1 MPIPEAPNQF
11 WIHMTDSFD
20 TKKGVVKVR
29 FKVFVSIHWNIGK
42 TELTANRIKFSNIL
56 WLENGKG
63 PFNVYGYKGP
73 STRLVKVGSIH
84 WEAST
89 FSRHK
94 IEKNPGKKKYRNVYT
109 PFIKMIQI
117 YKPLDGHP
125 VTKELQENS
134 TTTGTDRGKW
144 IDI

>member
-1 MPIPEAPNQF
+1 MTKPEALKQF
-11 WIHMTDSFD
+11 WIEMHDSFD
-20 TKKGVVKVR
+20 TRKGVVNVR

-42 TELTANRIKFSNIL
+42 TELTANGIKFSNKL

-63 PFNVYGYKGP
+63 PFDVYKYKG
-73 STRLVKVGSIH
+73 SKLVKAARIH

-89 FSRHK
+89 FFRHK
-94 IEKNPGKKKYRNVYT
+94 IENHPGKKKYRNVYT
-109 PFIKMIQI
+109 PLIKMTRI

-125 VTKELQENS
+125 VITELPEAS
-134 TTTGTDRGKW
+134 SATGTDRGKW